1 MEIRKENLIEI
12 TDRDKFLNFLSDND
26 ALTYYKQVRT
36 GLLFRLGVDKFLER
50 TPSTDFISGAF
61 SWSSNQNPLFNW
73 YELHE
78 KWLRELRQER

>member
-26 ALTYYKQVRT
+26 ALTYYIQVRT

-61 SWSSNQNPLFNW
+61 GWSRNRNPLFNW
-73 YELHE
+73 GELHE
-78 KWLRELRQER
+78 KWLIELEK